1 MSSSDQKSH
10 WLEKIFRLA
19 IPAGLIWG
27 GIKLFNYMA
36 PTLITAFQNF
46 WVLCAVGIPAVFLIM
61 YVVSN
66 PMLIWMTYKNICHKI
81 TGLLIKLDFLSYMDR
96 YVDILKEKRKNLQ
109 KSKQF
114 IAGKKVELQRKIDKL
129 TESMNQ
135 FLKLAK
141 AAKQLGDNL
150 KAGHNASLA
159 GGDKETLELYI
170 PMLRKLE
177 ANLLFLDKL
186 DTNWGYG
193 IEKLEHEVNR
203 LRTQYQ
209 TMSEMAKAVGQA
221 AEFANGDTEEAKV
234 YKMSV
239 AALEESLSQKVAAI
253 EEFEKNSKNIMGNID
268 LEQQV
273 QQNEGMDLLDQ
284 YMANNSTLFLPE
296 DFGAV
301 KDIETKLTGPNT
313 NRGTTTKNNEF
324 SELLKN

>member
-1 MSSSDQKSH
+1 MSSDQKPH
-10 WLEKIFRLA
+10 WLEKVFRVA

-27 GIKLFNYMA
+27 GIKLFNYIA
-36 PTLITAFQNF
+36 PTLITAFNNF
-46 WVLCAVGIPAVFLIM
+46 WMLCLVGVPAIMLIL
-61 YVVSN
+61 YVISN
-66 PMLIWMTYKNICHKI
+66 PMFIWMSYKNLCNKI

-96 YVDILKEKRKNLQ
+96 YVDILKAKQKNLQ
-109 KSKQF
+109 KSKLY
-114 IAGKKVELQRKIDKL
+114 IAGKKVELSRKIDKL

-141 AAKQLGDNL
+141 AAKQLGDGL

-159 GGDKETLELYI
+159 SGDKQTLELYI

-186 DTNWGYG
+186 DTNWSYG
-193 IEKLEHEVNR
+193 IEKLEHEVDR

-221 AEFANGDTEEAKV
+221 AEFANGDTEEARV

-253 EEFEKNSKNIMGNID
+253 EEFEKNSKSIMGNID

-273 QQNEGMDLLDQ
+273 QQNEGMDLLDA
-284 YMANNSTLFLPE
+284 YMANNSPLFLPE
-296 DFGAV
+296 DFGTATE
-301 KDIETKLTGPNT
+301 IETRLTGPST
-313 NRGTTTKNNEF
+313 SRGTTTRNNEF
-324 SELLKN
+324 SDLLKN